1 MPHRFAA
8 AEISNAEAQ
17 KELRRDPFRARLL
30 DLMDSARRETAADE
44 RDRPGAAVTNT
55 DVLNSSELVPWASE
69 AM

>member
-1 MPHRFAA
+1 VPHRFAA

-30 DLMDSARRETAADE
+30 DLMDSARETAAGE
-44 RDRPGAAVTNT
+44 RDRLGAAVTNT
-55 DVLNSSELVPWASE
+55 DASNLSELVPWAAE